1 MTPTQEP
8 ATDGVLGDVERRHL
22 LRRLAFAATPALE
35 EAVRGLS
42 ADDAL
47 AVLVRAARDTPQP
60 ERPEAARGVWRNPGL
75 RFASVSDEDFE
86 AMLDRQAP
94 GVRAAVD
101 DVRRWWLAE
110 LLTSPAPLREN
121 LVLFLHGVF
130 GSSTGSVDIPHA
142 LHARNALL
150 RRRCLGTVPDLLAAL
165 VVDPAMMIQIG
176 MDGHRRLRVSDRA
189 AKLVLDHWTVGEGAY
204 GPRDLEELSR
214 ALTGW
219 RLVAPEGRGP
229 AREIAGRAPLAARRT
244 GLVPTF
250 RSADADAGPK
260 TILGRT
266 RPFDARSAVR
276 WLAAQEATGRRFG
289 RLLLAHLGV
298 VDDGGALEARL
309 AAVYGATGGSLEA
322 LLREVVRSEAF
333 WSEASRW
340 TLIKSPVHLAAGA
353 CRQLGIASPPVAE
366 IARWLEASGQTL
378 FDTPNNGEG
387 GWPGQEAWVSPPSRL
402 TVRYHLAAALGGRLP
417 SLGLERPDPAG
428 GEAAGRRDVPVDAAL
443 RGASPAELLSRL
455 DPAPG
460 LDAAA
465 IEREVSGVAP
475 PEGRSAFIRR
485 VMMSPE
491 YQLA

>member
-1 MTPTQEP
+1 MTSRQAP
-8 ATDGVLGDVERRHL
+8 AAGGALTDGERRHL

-35 EAVRGLS
+35 ETLGGLS
-42 ADDAL
+42 VDGAL
-47 AVLVRAARDTPQP
+47 TALVRAARDTPRP
-60 ERPEAARGVWRNPGL
+60 ERPAAARGVWRNPGL
-75 RFASVSDEDFE
+75 RFADASDEDFE
-86 AMLDRQAP
+86 ALLERQAP
-94 GVRAAVD
+94 AARAAVD

-130 GSSTGSVDIPHA
+130 GSSTGSVDAPHA
-142 LHARNALL
+142 LHGRNALF
-150 RRRCLGTVPDLLAAL
+150 RRHSLGDVPDLLAAL

-189 AKLVLDHWTVGEGAY
+189 AKLILDHWTVGEGAY
-204 GPRDLEELSR
+204 GPHDLEALSR

-219 RLVAPEGRGP
+219 LLVAPEGREP
-229 AREIAGRAPLAARRT
+229 AREIARRAPRAARRT

-250 RSADADAGPK
+250 RPADFDDGPK
-260 TILGRT
+260 TLLGRT

-276 WLAAQEATGRRFG
+276 WLAAQEATARRFG

-298 VDDGGALEARL
+298 EDPGSTLETRL
-309 AAVYGATGGSLEA
+309 AAVYRETGGSLEA
-322 LLREVVRSEAF
+322 LLRETVRSEAF

-340 TLIKSPVHLAAGA
+340 TLLKSPVHLAAGA
-353 CRQLGIASPPVAE
+353 CRQLGLASPPVAE
-366 IARWLEASGQTL
+366 IARWLQASGQTL

-387 GWPGQEAWVSPPSRL
+387 GWPGREAWVSPPARL

-417 SLGLERPDPAG
+417 PLGLERPDPAAG
-428 GEAAGRRDVPVDAAL
+428 GQAGAPGVPIDTTLREAS
-443 RGASPAELLSRL
+443 ASELLSRL

-460 LDAAA
+460 LDAGA
-465 IEREVSGVAP
+465 IEREVSGVAS
-475 PEGRSAFIRR
+475 PEGRGAFIRR

>member
-1 MTPTQEP
+1 MTRTQRP
-8 ATDGVLGDVERRHL
+8 ATGGALAAAERRHL

-47 AVLVRAARDTPQP
+47 TVLLHAARDTPHP

-75 RFASVSDEDFE
+75 RFAGVSDEDFE
-86 AMLDRQAP
+86 ALLDRQAP
-94 GVRAAVD
+94 TVRADVD
-101 DVRRWWLAE
+101 AVRRWWLAE

-121 LVLFLHGVF
+121 LVLFLHGAF
-130 GSSTGSVDIPHA
+130 GSNTGSVDAPHA
-142 LHARNALL
+142 LHGRNALL

-229 AREIAGRAPLAARRT
+229 AREIARRAPRAAQRT

-250 RSADADAGPK
+250 RPADFDAGPK

-266 RPFDARSAVR
+266 GPFDARSAVR

-289 RLLLAHLGV
+289 RLLLSHLGV
-298 VDDGGALEARL
+298 EDGGEALEARL

-322 LLREVVRSEAF
+322 LLGEIVRSEAF
-333 WSEASRW
+333 WAEASRW

-353 CRQLGIASPPVAE
+353 CRQLGLASPPVVE

-387 GWPGQEAWVSPPSRL
+387 GWPGREAWVSPPSRL

-417 SLGLERPDPAG
+417 PLGLERPDPAG
-428 GEAAGRRDVPVDAAL
+428 GEAARAPDVPLDATL
-443 RGASPAELLSRL
+443 REASPAELLARL

-465 IEREVSGVAP
+465 IERELSGVAS
-475 PEGRSAFIRR
+475 PEGRGTFIQR

>member
-1 MTPTQEP
+1 MTRTQEP
-8 ATDGVLGDVERRHL
+8 AADGVLTGVERRHL

-35 EAVRGLS
+35 EAVGGLS

-47 AVLVRAARDTPQP
+47 SVLARAARDTPRP
-60 ERPEAARGVWRNPGL
+60 ERPEAARGVWRNRGL
-75 RFASVSDEDFE
+75 RFAGVSDADFE
-86 AMLDRQAP
+86 ALLDRLAP
-94 GVRAAVD
+94 GVRAAVE

-121 LVLFLHGVF
+121 LVLLLHGVF
-130 GSSTGSVDIPHA
+130 GSSTGSVDAPHA
-142 LHARNALL
+142 LHGRNALL

-204 GPRDLEELSR
+204 GPRDLEDLSR

-229 AREIAGRAPLAARRT
+229 AREIARRAPRAARRT

-250 RSADADAGPK
+250 RAADFDDGPK

-266 RPFDARSAVR
+266 HRFDARSAVR
-276 WLAAQEATGRRFG
+276 WLAAQEATARRFG

-298 VDDGGALEARL
+298 EDRGGAVETRL
-309 AAVYGATGGSLEA
+309 AAVYRATGGSLEA

-340 TLIKSPVHLAAGA
+340 ALIKSPVHLAAGA

-366 IARWLEASGQTL
+366 LARWLRAGGQTL

-387 GWPGQEAWVSPPSRL
+387 GWPGQEAWVSPPARL

-417 SLGLERPDPAG
+417 PLGLERPDGETAG
-428 GEAAGRRDVPVDAAL
+428 GPDVPLDAGL
-443 RGASPAELLSRL
+443 RGASASELLSRL

-465 IEREVSGVAP
+465 IEREVSGVMSPA
-475 PEGRSAFIRR
+475 GRSAFIRR

>member
-1 MTPTQEP
+1 MIRTQEP
-8 ATDGVLGDVERRHL
+8 ATGGVLTNAERRHL

-35 EAVRGLS
+35 ESVRGLS
-42 ADDAL
+42 ADEAL
-47 AVLVRAARDTPQP
+47 SALVRAARDTPHP
-60 ERPEAARGVWRNPGL
+60 ERPEAARGIWSNPGL
-75 RFASVSDEDFE
+75 RFAGVSDDDFE
-86 AMLDRQAP
+86 AMLDRLAP
-94 GVRAAVD
+94 GVHAAVD

-130 GSSTGSVDIPHA
+130 GSNTESVDVPHA

-189 AKLVLDHWTVGEGAY
+189 AKLVLDHWTVGEDAY
-204 GPRDLEELSR
+204 EPRDLEELSR

-229 AREIAGRAPLAARRT
+229 AREVARRAPLAARRT

-250 RSADADAGPK
+250 RPADFDAGPK

-266 RPFDARSAVR
+266 HGFDARSAVR

-289 RLLLAHLGV
+289 RLLLAYLGV
-298 VDDGGALEARL
+298 ENPGAAVETRL
-309 AAVYGATGGSLEA
+309 AAVYQATGGSLEA
-322 LLREVVRSEAF
+322 LLREVVRSEPF

-340 TLIKSPVHLAAGA
+340 TSIKSPVHLAAGA
-353 CRQLGIASPPVAE
+353 CRQLGIASPPVAA

-387 GWPGQEAWVSPPSRL
+387 GWPGREAWVSPPSRL

-417 SLGLERPDPAG
+417 PLGLERPESPAG
-428 GEAAGRRDVPVDAAL
+428 RATGAPEIPVDATL
-443 RGASPAELLSRL
+443 REASASELLSRL

-465 IEREVSGVAP
+465 IEREVSGVTS
-475 PEGRSAFIRR
+475 PEGRGAFIRR